1 LSEAGFKVF
10 LDLKLHD
17 IPTTVNKAARVIGS
31 FGASYLT
38 LHAHGGPVMLRAG
51 VDGLNDGAQAA
62 GLPPATALAVT
73 VLTSDRGAPAHIL
86 GQRVASA
93 VEGKCGGVVCAAA
106 DAQEAKQMA
115 PRLMVAVT
123 GIRAEGTETHDQ
135 ARAATPQQ
143 AFDAGA
149 DLVVIGRAVTL
160 ASDRAAAAEA
170 LLAGLT

>member
-1 LSEAGFKVF
+1 
-10 LDLKLHD
+10 
-17 IPTTVNKAARVIGS
+17 
-31 FGASYLT
+31 
-38 LHAHGGPVMLRAG
+38 M
-51 VDGLNDGAQAA
+51 
-62 GLPPATALAVT
+62 
-73 VLTSDRGAPAHIL
+73 
-86 GQRVASA
+86 
-93 VEGKCGGVVCAAA
+93 
-106 DAQEAKQMA
+106 
-115 PRLMVAVT
+115 T